1 MANKLLYTDICDVI
15 IQHDTKF
22 SLDIR
27 QLKELLHRYSYA
39 TSEKRPKSVST
50 IEWVEQLGQ
59 ELIRQ
64 TQHCVEQL
72 SEKAQHQLL
81 AGEIRRI

>member
-1 MANKLLYTDICDVI
+1 MAKKLLHTDICDVI
-15 IQHDTKF
+15 IQHDSKF

-27 QLKELLHRYSYA
+27 QLKELLHRYAYA
-39 TSEKRPKSVST
+39 TSEKRPKGVST

-59 ELIRQ
+59 ELIRH

-72 SEKAQHQLL
+72 SEKVQHQLL